1 MLKKHAGW
9 QESSVKMVN
18 VDITE
23 SAQDYLKGLLDKQK
37 DNDGI
42 GIRMFVANPGTAQAE
57 TCIAYCRPGDEKPD
71 DEIVELKGFK
81 AYFEGRSLPFL
92 KDAKVDYSA
101 DRMGGQLTIRAP
113 NSKMPQVNENSPIG
127 DRINYVLYNDVNP
140 SLASHGG
147 NVSLVEVTDDMIAV
161 LKFGGG
167 CQGCGSVA
175 ITLKQ
180 GIEVQLMDK
189 IPEIKGIR
197 DVTDHTDRS
206 HAYM

>member
-1 MLKKHAGW
+1 
-9 QESSVKMVN
+9 MVN
-18 VDITE
+18 VEITE
-23 SAQDYLKGLLDKQK
+23 SAQQYLRELLDKQK
-37 DNDGI
+37 DNDNI
-42 GIRMFVANPGTAQAE
+42 GIRMFVANPGTSQAE
-57 TCIAYCRPGDEKPD
+57 TCIAYCRSGDEKPD
-71 DEIVELKGFK
+71 DVIVELNAFK
-81 AYFEGRSLPFL
+81 AYYEGRSLPFL
-92 KDAKVDYSA
+92 EDAKVDYSS

-113 NSKMPQVNENSPIG
+113 NSKMPQVNDDSSLE
-127 DRINYVLYNDVNP
+127 DRINYCLYNDVNP

-147 NVSLVEVTDDMIAV
+147 NVTLVEITEDMIAV

-189 IPEIKGIR
+189 LPELKGIR

-206 HAYM
+206 NAYM

>member
-1 MLKKHAGW
+1 
-9 QESSVKMVN
+9 MVN

-23 SAQDYLKGLLDKQK
+23 SAQQYLKELLDKQK

-42 GIRMFVANPGTAQAE
+42 GIRMFVASPGTPQAE
-57 TCIAYCRPGDEKPD
+57 TCIAYCRPGEEKEG
-71 DEIVELKGFK
+71 DEIVQLNGFK
-81 AYFEGRSLPFL
+81 ALFEARSLPYL
-92 KDAKVDYSA
+92 EGAKVDYAA

-113 NSKMPQVNENSPIG
+113 NSKMPQVNDDSPLD
-127 DRINYVLYNDVNP
+127 DRINYVLYNDINP

-147 NVSLVEVTDDMIAV
+147 NVSLVEITDDMIAV

-189 IPEIKGIR
+189 LPELKGIR

-206 HAYM
+206 NAYM

>member
-1 MLKKHAGW
+1 
-9 QESSVKMVN
+9 MVN
-18 VDITE
+18 VEITE
-23 SAQDYLKGLLDKQK
+23 SAQAYLKDLLDRQK

-42 GIRMFVANPGTAQAE
+42 GIRMFVASPGTAQAE
-57 TCIAYCRPGDEKPD
+57 TCIAYCRPGEEKEED
-71 DEIVELKGFK
+71 VSVELNGFT
-81 AYFEGRSLPFL
+81 AWFEGRSLPFL
-92 KDAKVDYSA
+92 EDAKVDYA
-101 DRMGGQLTIRAP
+101 TDRMGGQLTIRAP
-113 NSKMPQVNENSPIG
+113 NSKMPRVNDDSPLE

-161 LKFGGG
+161 LQFGGG

-189 IPEIKGIR
+189 LPELKGIR

-206 HAYM
+206 NAYM

>member
-1 MLKKHAGW
+1 
-9 QESSVKMVN
+9 MVN

-23 SAQDYLKGLLDKQK
+23 SAQEYLKGLLDKQK

-42 GIRMFVANPGTAQAE
+42 GIRMFVANPGTPNAE
-57 TCIAYCRPGDEKPD
+57 TCIAYCRPAEEKEGDV
-71 DEIVELKGFK
+71 IVPLNGFS
-81 AYFEGRSLPFL
+81 AYFEERSLPYL
-92 KDAKVDYSA
+92 EDAKVDYSP

-113 NSKMPQVNENSPIG
+113 NSKMPRVTDDSPLE

-147 NVSLVEVTDDMIAV
+147 NVSLVEITEDKIAV

-189 IPEIKGIR
+189 LPELKGIR
-197 DVTDHTDRS
+197 DVTDHTDLS
-206 HAYM
+206 NAYM

>member
-1 MLKKHAGW
+1 
-9 QESSVKMVN
+9 MVN

-23 SAQDYLKGLLDKQK
+23 SAQEYLKGLLDKQK

-42 GIRMFVANPGTAQAE
+42 GIRMFVANPGTSQAE
-57 TCIAYCRPGDEKPD
+57 TCIAYCRPGEEKSD

-92 KDAKVDYSA
+92 VDAKVDYSA

-113 NSKMPQVNENSPIG
+113 NSKMPQVNADSPLE

-147 NVSLVEVTDDMIAV
+147 NVSLVEVTDDMYAV

-189 IPEIKGIR
+189 LPELKGIR
-197 DVTDHTDRS
+197 DVTDHSDKS
-206 HAYM
+206 NAYM

>member
-1 MLKKHAGW
+1 M
-9 QESSVKMVN
+9 SVN
-18 VDITE
+18 VEITE
-23 SAQDYLKGLLDKQK
+23 SAQQYLKELLDKQK

-42 GIRMFVANPGTAQAE
+42 GIRMFVASPGTPQAE
-57 TCIAYCRPGDEKPD
+57 TCIAYCRPGEEKEG
-71 DEIVELKGFK
+71 DEIVQLNGFK
-81 AYFEGRSLPFL
+81 AYFEGRSLPYL
-92 KDAKVDYSA
+92 EEAKVDYSP

-113 NSKMPQVNENSPIG
+113 NSKMPRVTDDSPLE

-140 SLASHGG
+140 SLAAHGG

-167 CQGCGSVA
+167 CQGCGAVA
-175 ITLKQ
+175 VTLKQ

-189 IPEIKGIR
+189 LPELKGIR

-206 HAYM
+206 NAYI